1 LKQNPKL
8 PGMPGPTAAA
18 LDAQEETTLAA
29 AALHRA
35 LGPLLEQLP
44 PSAEATLVL
53 HFNVLGDALTISIK
67 PKKGE

>member
-1 LKQNPKL
+1 MKQNPKL
-8 PGMPGPTAAA
+8 PGMPGPTATAVA
-18 LDAQEETTLAA
+18 AQEEITLAV

-44 PSAEATLVL
+44 PLAEAALVL

-67 PKKGE
+67 PTKGE

>member
-1 LKQNPKL
+1 MKQNPKL
-8 PGMPGPTAAA
+8 PGMPGPTPAA
-18 LDAQEETTLAA
+18 LAAQEETTLAA

-67 PKKGE
+67 SKKGE